1 MVNAFLA
8 SSFVHVRAPLIFLE
22 GAQRPTRQK
31 TGKILENEDVLMADY
46 GFRTRPIR
54 LAGKPRERM
63 NKDLAHLTYSRV
75 RWPLEAQNWPIRSVI
90 VAVVERAIEFIDV
103 LDDNALQSTSTLRI
117 AQWQKLRKNLQPL
130 CRYYQHLQV
139 NDGLI

>member
-1 MVNAFLA
+1 MVNAFLE

-22 GAQRPTRQK
+22 RAQRPTRRK
-31 TGKILENEDVLMADY
+31 TSKTLENDDALVADW

-54 LAGKPRERM
+54 LAGKPRERL
-63 NKDLAHLTYSRV
+63 NKDLAHLTNSRV

-117 AQWQKLRKNLQPL
+117 A
-130 CRYYQHLQV
+130 
-139 NDGLI
+139 